1 MQKFF
6 KNFNCKCLL
15 SLLLVFMMLFSIS
28 TPFTFAEEVKAK
40 EDTVEVKET
49 TDKLPSEKE
58 NESNTV
64 DVILFNDFHGNLA
77 EDIKEGGKNIGMAK
91 MVAYVNEAVKNNPNT
106 IVVSGG
112 DNYQGTAMSNLTY
125 GEPVS
130 AMMKSMNVVASAVGN
145 HEFDWGVDLMEKW
158 SKEGGFDFLAAN
170 IYDTKTNEPV
180 SWAKPYKIVEKG
192 GIKIAFIGLAHPD
205 TVTLTK
211 AENVT
216 GIEFRDPVK
225 SAEEWVKYLK
235 DGKAEEGVPDV
246 IMALTHIDSK
256 QDRDTKEITGNAIE
270 LTKVEGL
277 DAILSAHSHQTVC
290 GKVNDVPVI
299 QAYKYGRAM
308 GIVSIELD
316 KNNKVKDIN
325 IKVDDVAK
333 NKNDIIPDEEATKKY
348 EEYNNKL
355 QPILGEVL
363 GEASD
368 VFTHDRSESNVS
380 LLGRWVCEVLRD
392 KTDAQVAIQ
401 NGGGLRRTLEKGN
414 ITMGDLYEIMPFDN
428 SLVTLDL
435 SGKDLKKAID
445 HGILNPEVTDGQFAG
460 LIVEYD
466 KDKEFENRITK
477 ITLEDGTPL
486 EMDKYYKVVISDFLL
501 TGGDKY
507 DFSNAKNVVETFV
520 PIRDVLVDAIKEAK
534 VITPKAVDYMKE
546 AEKVV
551 EEKPVVVPEKENKV
565 VVKEKS
571 YVVKAGDVL
580 WKIAEKFNTTWE
592 KLAQF
597 NKLNNPHLIF
607 PGQKIL
613 IPAN

>member
-1 MQKFF
+1 MKKFF
-6 KNFNCKCLL
+6 KNFDCKCLL
-15 SLLLVFMMLFSIS
+15 SLLLVFMMLFSIN
-28 TPFTFAEEVKAK
+28 TPFTFAEEVNAK
-40 EDTVEVKET
+40 EDTTVEVKET
-49 TDKLPSEKE
+49 TDGLPSEEE
-58 NESNTV
+58 NKSNTV

-145 HEFDWGVDLMEKW
+145 HEFDWGVDLIEKW
-158 SKEGGFDFLAAN
+158 SKDGDFDFVAAN
-170 IYDTKTNEPV
+170 IYDTKTGEPV

-205 TVTLTK
+205 TTTLTK

-246 IMALTHIDSK
+246 IMALTHIDSS
-256 QDRDTKEITGNAIE
+256 QDRDTKEITGKAVE
-270 LTKVEGL
+270 LTNVEGL
-277 DAILSAHSHQTVC
+277 DAILSAHSHKTVC

-308 GIVSIELD
+308 GIVSIGLD
-316 KNNKVKDIN
+316 ENNKVKDIN

-333 NKNDIIPDEEATKKY
+333 NKNDIIPDEETTKKY
-348 EEYNNKL
+348 EEYNEEL
-355 QPILGEVL
+355 EPILGEVL

-368 VFTHDRSESNVS
+368 VFTHDRSQPNVS

-392 KTDAQVAIQ
+392 ETDVQVAIQ

-435 SGKDLKKAID
+435 TGKDLKKAID
-445 HGILNPEVTDGQFAG
+445 HGILNSEITDGQFVG

-507 DFSNAKNVVETFV
+507 DFSNAKNVVETYI
-520 PIRDVLVDAIKEAK
+520 PIRDVLVDEIKEAK
-534 VITPKAVDYMKE
+534 VITPKAVDYIKE
-546 AEKVV
+546 AEKAV
-551 EEKPVVVPEKENKV
+551 EEKPVVAKE
-565 VVKEKS
+565 ES

-607 PGQKIL
+607 PGQELL